1 MGTGILPNTN
11 NEVIHRETRNSQR
24 RSAREQKA
32 RETEEA
38 KDEAAE
44 LKARIAALQEARR
57 GSAAQSKEL
66 SQQLKTLK
74 ASSGSRSSEA
84 AGLFARE
91 NSAAINAASQQRL
104 LDTNTK
110 SSVAVY
116 QNTLKQ
122 QWDSLS
128 GESQAAWNDRAEA
141 EAGNV
146 LSKCLLSLAADTL
159 TISFRNQQEFIETMS
174 MALQDLCQGGLLGD
188 SEMILW
194 YAFREVGNDDL
205 RAGSIHAHS
214 AHNQVRIGAGQED
227 LHSQY
232 EKAWW
237 HFADDSIP
245 RNVPVNTSIPRNSAD
260 QPVFPAVDL
269 NTVSMADMRTLLGDY
284 FDQCWDHRGVDNKAT
299 LIPWEKLVSE
309 PGKCCYFQ
317 NLSAIEVLT
326 LAQCLL
332 STSSINSPTPFR
344 FLDPEEELL
353 VHSNPAS
360 PPESPPRQS
369 LPPGSPPKS
378 SASPAHNLQK
388 SLSPPPPTIVEQAP
402 KSPAFRRETRVVEQA
417 GSNID
422 GGLAKKRRK
431 IDNPAPVPNP
441 TRKSERH
448 KSAVSKKRSGGVAKR
463 AKTTKW
469 RGWVEVDSDVNELS

>member
-1 MGTGILPNTN
+1 MATF
-11 NEVIHRETRNSQR
+11 
-24 RSAREQKA
+24 
-32 RETEEA
+32 
-38 KDEAAE
+38 
-44 LKARIAALQEARR
+44 
-57 GSAAQSKEL
+57 L
-66 SQQLKTLK
+66 SG
-74 ASSGSRSSEA
+74 AA

-159 TISFRNQQEFIETMS
+159 KISFRNQQEFIETMS

-205 RAGSIHAHS
+205 RAGTIHAHS
-214 AHNQVRIGAGQED
+214 AHNQVRFGAGQED

-284 FDQCWDHRGVDNKAT
+284 FDQCWAHRGVDNKAT

-309 PGKCCYFQ
+309 PGKYHDTQGLSIKLNHPQ

-402 KSPAFRRETRVVEQA
+402 KSPAFRRETSMEDLRKSAEKLIILLLSPIQPGNLSATNQLFQQNAPGVLLSGPKRQTVP
-417 GSNID
+417 GSLRDPGPPSASMLIFQQTSQVMSGEPPSRSPSNALPTPPILPVALPVT
-422 GGLAKKRRK
+422 GL
-431 IDNPAPVPNP
+431 PGPVPE
-441 TRKSERH
+441 T
-448 KSAVSKKRSGGVAKR
+448 G
-463 AKTTKW
+463 T
-469 RGWVEVDSDVNELS
+469 